1 MRFMGNCL
9 RYSLQNNNYTICLFG
24 IIGFPGSGIQCRIS
38 HNLSKSAKIGS
49 NTARLGVHKTLD
61 NRLIIKRFYF
71 VECNIGVTF

>member
-49 NTARLGVHKTLD
+49 NTARLGVPRKAK
-61 NRLIIKRFYF
+61 N
-71 VECNIGVTF
+71 

>member
-24 IIGFPGSGIQCRIS
+24 ITGFPGSGIQCRIS

-49 NTARLGVHKTLD
+49 NTARLGVPITTD
-61 NRLIIKRFYF
+61 NHLIISRYFFY
-71 VECNIGVTF
+71 

>member
-24 IIGFPGSGIQCRIS
+24 ITGFPGSGIQCRIS

-49 NTARLGVHKTLD
+49 NTARLGVLMMTENHM
-61 NRLIIKRFYF
+61 IFQSSF
-71 VECNIGVTF
+71 F

>member
-49 NTARLGVHKTLD
+49 NTARLGVQRKSQTIF
-61 NRLIIKRFYF
+61 II
-71 VECNIGVTF
+71 V